1 MTKEDLLALIDARAA
16 SDPEFAALVAAR
28 NDTAIASALSVGRIR
43 YQSRLIT
50 ERGVISALGPVE
62 GEALLAGLEAF
73 AAADPATLPEQI
85 APAHKGIARVIG
97 WLKPPSEGV
106 DIGDPLTHQLL
117 DTMVALGVSGVTA
130 ERVAAIKA
138 LAAVADPISEM
149 DVRRAIWADD
159 GTYRPQGG

>member
-1 MTKEDLLALIDARAA
+1 MNKAELLALIDAKAA
-16 SDPEFAALVAAR
+16 INPEFAALVASR
-28 NDTAIASALSVGRIR
+28 NDTAIAAALSVGRIR
-43 YQSRLIT
+43 YAPRLIT
-50 ERGVISALGPVE
+50 ERGIISALGPVH

-85 APAHKGIARVIG
+85 APAHAGIARVIG

-117 DTMVALGVSGVTA
+117 DTMVALGVQGVTA

-138 LAAVADPISEM
+138 LAAVADPI
-149 DVRRAIWADD
+149 DVASVSAALN
-159 GTYRPQGG
+159 GG

>member
-1 MTKEDLLALIDARAA
+1 MTKEELLALVDARVA

-28 NDTAIASALSVGRIR
+28 NDTAIAAALSEGRTK
-43 YQSRLIT
+43 YTTRLIT
-50 ERGVISALGPVE
+50 ERGIISALGPVE

-85 APAHKGIARVIG
+85 APAHAGIARVIG

-117 DTMVALGVSGVTA
+117 DTMVALGVQGVTA
-130 ERVAAIKA
+130 ERVAAVKA
-138 LAAVADPISEM
+138 LAAVVDPIDLSA
-149 DVRRAIWADD
+149 VSAALNGR
-159 GTYRPQGG
+159 G